1 MKQQAALHR
10 ATSSCKLESTTL
22 DVEIESHLLDPIVNK
37 FLHNSDEM
45 RTVSVSYFVTEQ
57 DIRDESEY
65 EEIISN
71 IEQIFNPFGAL
82 ESITIVVTASTDG
95 PEEESEISG
104 ESSGVKQLDVIAH
117 DDDDNDDNLDR
128 ECIVFVT
135 FLKGDAAAAA
145 AIAINGKSL
154 LNCMSSHSALL
165 SGGQYTE

>member
-10 ATSSCKLESTTL
+10 ATTSCKLESTTL
-22 DVEIESHLLDPIVNK
+22 DVEIESHHVDPIVNEI
-37 FLHNSDEM
+37 LCDSDVM

-82 ESITIVVTASTDG
+82 KSITIVVTPSTEE
-95 PEEESEISG
+95 PVEESEINE
-104 ESSGVKQLDVIAH
+104 ESSAVNQLGAGAH
-117 DDDDNDDNLDR
+117 NDDGDDSLDR
-128 ECIVFVT
+128 ECIVFVS
-135 FLKGDAAAAA
+135 FLSGDAAAAA

-154 LNCMSSHSALL
+154 NYLSSHSA
-165 SGGQYTE
+165 

>member
-10 ATSSCKLESTTL
+10 ATTSCKLESTTL
-22 DVEIESHLLDPIVNK
+22 DVEIESHLLGPIVNVNK
-37 FLHNSDEM
+37 SLHDGGEM

-82 ESITIVVTASTDG
+82 ERITIVVTSSTDE
-95 PEEESEISG
+95 PVVELEISEESSALN
-104 ESSGVKQLDVIAH
+104 QLDVIAH
-117 DDDDNDDNLDR
+117 DDDYDDDSLDR

-154 LNCMSSHSALL
+154 LSDLTSSGCAIFFIS
-165 SGGQYTE
+165 